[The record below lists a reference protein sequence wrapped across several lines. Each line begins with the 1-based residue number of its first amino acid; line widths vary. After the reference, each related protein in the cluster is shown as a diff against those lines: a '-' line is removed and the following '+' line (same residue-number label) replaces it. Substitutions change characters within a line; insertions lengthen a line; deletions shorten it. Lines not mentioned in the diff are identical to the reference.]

1 MKQKKSPV
9 KPFDTLPLSEFEQT
23 LVQPDNDTD
32 PSAQYYSA
40 IGYIEEIA
48 GELGIKTIAMI
59 TTVGAF
65 DYLLNRDG
73 NMIADFPP
81 ELATLLRE
89 KLLDGGIIIFTHQK
103 QIGNKQ
109 VEFFNVAI
117 VNCDGFKFTMLT
129 PCSVELSQL
138 TLVMQTTVNAM
149 KATEHLYKA
158 RAVAALDDIT
168 LKLESV
174 GYSKP
179 GLQWLTGQVVDD
191 LYDVAYAL
199 DRDQTVQAKSAFYY
213 LQ

>member
-9 KPFDTLPLSEFEQT
+9 KPFDALPLSEYEKT
-23 LVQPDNDTD
+23 LPLPNDDSD
-32 PSAQYYSA
+32 PNAKIFNA
-40 IGYIEEIA
+40 ISYIEEIA

-73 NMIADFPP
+73 NMIAEFPT
-81 ELATLLRE
+81 ELATLFYQ
-89 KLLDGGIIIFTHQK
+89 KLLDGGIVIFTHQK

-149 KATEHLYKA
+149 KATEQIYKA
-158 RAVAALDDIT
+158 RAVAALDDIGSKVS
-168 LKLESV
+168 LV
-174 GYSKP
+174 GTCKP
-179 GLQWLTGQVVDD
+179 GLQWLTDQIVDD
-191 LYDVAYAL
+191 FYRVASVI
-199 DRDQTVQAKSAFYY
+199 DRDLTLQAKSAFYY